1 MNPLLGC
8 VPSSDAH
15 LLNGAGAQIRYELGG
30 SIDVPQ
36 RMSTILRARLR
47 STSLRWEV
55 QWTCGRHLT
64 KLSKPT
70 RPGVQ
75 RRPAV
80 TAFGDFP
87 ELSVDIDSYIA
98 TVEIQRPPHNYFS
111 LGLIQSLSHAFE
123 TLDNEPSC
131 RVIVLA
137 SQGKSFCAGAQ
148 LGGPTPAEGE
158 APPPGGMA
166 GRTHLYYEAVRL
178 FRTETPFVAAVQGA
192 AIGGGLGLALSAD
205 FRIASSESRFA
216 SNFARLGFHHGFG
229 LTVLLPELIGKQA
242 AANMLMTGRRGK
254 GRRGSR
260 ARAVRPARSSGRYS
274 NGCHR
279 ASRRDRGVC
288 SSRRAF
294 HSAHTPPGPGREN
307 PRGHRSRAGRA
318 RLASA
323 HGRLPGRRPRDRG
336 APSA

>member
-1 MNPLLGC
+1 M
-8 VPSSDAH
+8 
-15 LLNGAGAQIRYELGG
+15 
-30 SIDVPQ
+30 
-36 RMSTILRARLR
+36 
-47 STSLRWEV
+47 
-55 QWTCGRHLT
+55 
-64 KLSKPT
+64 
-70 RPGVQ
+70 
-75 RRPAV
+75 

-242 AANMLMTGRRGK
+242 AANMLMTGRRVK
-254 GRRGSR
+254 GEEAVELGLCDQLVPQEDIRTAATELAAEIAAS
-260 ARAVRPARSSGRYS
+260 APLAVRSIRRTLRQGLAERIREATDHEQVEQDWLRRTDDFREGV
-274 NGCHR
+274 R
-279 ASRRDRGVC
+279 ATAERRVPDFQCR
-288 SSRRAF
+288 
-294 HSAHTPPGPGREN
+294 
-307 PRGHRSRAGRA
+307 
-318 RLASA
+318 
-323 HGRLPGRRPRDRG
+323 
-336 APSA
+336 